1 MYNEIINNIKEISNY
16 KSFHLG
22 IFSEPYLD
30 YMLDGRKTIESRFS
44 KKKTMPYEKI
54 SKDDIV
60 IVKKSGGDVIAYF
73 TIKEVLF
80 FDLDKTNIN
89 ELKEKYAPELCV
101 DDDFWH
107 QKKDSKYATLIFID
121 KLVKVKPFHINKKGM
136 STWLILKET

>member
-16 KSFHLG
+16 KSIHLG

-60 IVKKSGGDVIAYF
+60 IVKKSGGNVIAYF

-80 FDLDKTNIN
+80 FDLDKTNIE
-89 ELKEKYAPELCV
+89 ELKEKYSRELCV

-107 QKKDSKYATLIFID
+107 QKKIVNML
-121 KLVKVKPFHINKKGM
+121 L
-136 STWLILKET
+136 